1 MSEGEDKESKLG
13 YVSTKPLSH
22 LTLQVSF
29 LLQLR
34 QARLSNLELRDSSQN
49 LADKLELP
57 SKHS

>member
-29 LLQLR
+29 AIHTR
-34 QARLSNLELRDSSQN
+34 QARVLNLDLRGSPLILSEKLQ
-49 LADKLELP
+49 LA
-57 SKHS
+57 SIA